1 MKLKS
6 YPGYAIDANFYVT
19 NYNSLGVMYEANW
32 NTSNQKQDLT
42 KGAKLLRI
50 NNNDSSLGCYQK
62 RVDKLRELE
71 TDQQRKKFVE
81 NSYRLSKLKV
91 NKNKTE
97 SNVEWNCDIQKQN
110 NALILN
116 PLYNHSQNNWHS
128 SDYLPFSN
136 IKSTDTSI
144 KRSQTVIVKQPTTSR
159 NYYKTE
165 KKHMLDLK
173 GSLPDQWSFNNGE
186 ENRTNKVNKLDRHCD
201 TESDCDI
208 LNGRFENIRLSTP
221 NTENKANNT
230 YCYKTMYF
238 RTLNEGNEKLRNS
251 SFATE
256 TSTSKEKEILDLVGK
271 QNIKMNHL
279 NAIDT
284 MRDIESSKLNKSA
297 NEFEI
302 CSNNFNTNLK
312 KDRKSG
318 LAKFFYNT
326 ISTSSKIPK
335 VLLGRSKSQKNQRT
349 NVTEIN
355 ESFHKNLHGKDYLN
369 KSSSSSASTL
379 SASPILN
386 ANLNKPSLRP
396 DLETFSIPR
405 PRLIVPVH
413 SYARKRRTGNLN
425 KDQSISKESND
436 GQCKGKHF
444 FTKKLY
450 KILKQKIFLN
460 Y

>member
-50 NNNDSSLGCYQK
+50 NNVDSSLGCYQK

-71 TDQQRKKFVE
+71 TDQQRKNIIE
-81 NSYRLSKLKV
+81 NSYRSSKLKV
-91 NKNKTE
+91 IKNKTE
-97 SNVEWNCDIQKQN
+97 SNDEWNCDIHKQN
-110 NALILN
+110 NAPILN

-136 IKSTDTSI
+136 IKNTDTSI

-159 NYYKTE
+159 HLYRTE

-186 ENRTNKVNKLDRHCD
+186 ENRTNRVNKLDRHCD

-208 LNGRFENIRLSTP
+208 INGRFENIRLSAP
-221 NTENKANNT
+221 NTKNKAYDT

-256 TSTSKEKEILDLVGK
+256 TSTSKEKEILDSVAR
-271 QNIKMNHL
+271 QNIKTNHL
-279 NAIDT
+279 NAIGII
-284 MRDIESSKLNKSA
+284 RDIENSKTSKSA
-297 NEFEI
+297 KEFEI
-302 CSNNFNTNLK
+302 SSNNIDTNLK
-312 KDRKSG
+312 KDKKSG
-318 LAKFFYNT
+318 LTKFFYNT
-326 ISTSSKIPK
+326 ISTGSKIPK

-349 NVTEIN
+349 NVSEIN
-355 ESFHKNLHGKDYLN
+355 ESFQRNLHAKDNLN

-379 SASPILN
+379 SASSILN
-386 ANLNKPSLRP
+386 TNNNKTSLKP

-425 KDQSISKESND
+425 KDQSISKENND
-436 GQCKGKHF
+436 GKFKGKHF
-444 FTKKLY
+444 CTKRPL
-450 KILKQKIFLN
+450 
-460 Y
+460 